1 MNIPVFLKLNKRF
14 LTLCSLVFVGLMG
27 VISCASHADDQS
39 KPQAEKL
46 SWTTVIAGK
55 DEPGDRLR
63 VSGRVLQADRKTPVA
78 GIVVEVHHTDAQ
90 GLYTPKGTGQA
101 PPRLRARLQTN
112 AQGQYEF
119 HTIQPGPYPDGGN
132 PAHIHFAVYR
142 EGEPKQ
148 FSEIFFAGDPN
159 LTEAFYKEMRDEKAN
174 YVVKQPVRNNQG
186 VLECT
191 YDIILSH

>member
-1 MNIPVFLKLNKRF
+1 MKIPAFPKLNERCLILRF
-14 LTLCSLVFVGLMG
+14 LMFLGVVC
-27 VISCASHADDQS
+27 VISCASHADDHTRL
-39 KPQAEKL
+39 QAEKL

-55 DEPGDRLR
+55 DEPGERLQ
-63 VSGRVLQADRKTPVA
+63 VSGRVLRADKKTPVA
-78 GIVVEVHHTDAQ
+78 GIVVEVHHTDAR
-90 GLYTPKGTGQA
+90 GLYNPKGTDQA

-119 HTIQPGPYPDGGN
+119 HTIKPGPYPDGGN

-191 YDIILSH
+191 YDIILSQ